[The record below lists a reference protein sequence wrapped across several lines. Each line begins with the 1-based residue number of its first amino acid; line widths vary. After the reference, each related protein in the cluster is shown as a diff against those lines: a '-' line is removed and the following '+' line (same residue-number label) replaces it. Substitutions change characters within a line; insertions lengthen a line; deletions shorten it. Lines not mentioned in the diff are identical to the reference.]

1 MLKEYSEAVKNLPEI
16 KKSTDVLTREEKL
29 DQLLSIFDGIEE
41 INGYTIIKFN
51 KKVIIASDNDIA
63 LVSKKNIMFKTID
76 GALFLN

>member
-16 KKSTDVLTREEKL
+16 KKSTDILTREEKL

>member
-1 MLKEYSEAVKNLPEI
+1 MLKEYSDAVKNLPEI
-16 KKSTDVLTREEKL
+16 KKSTDILTREEKL

>member
-1 MLKEYSEAVKNLPEI
+1 MLNEYSEAVKNLPEI
-16 KKSTDVLTREEKL
+16 KKSTDILTREEKL